1 VKQKKNRETEAG
13 KMTSDAVSESQSPLD
28 FSSEE
33 LAVQLTLIDL
43 EIFKKI
49 HPDELT
55 SCCWNKKNKKE
66 VSPNVVK
73 FTQRFNHVSFWV
85 IEEILKP
92 IHKEDRV
99 KILNHFIHVAKKCHE
114 HNNLHTEYAIISALQ
129 SAPLFRLKKTWSLLS
144 RRDKQTFDRLYE
156 SFSEEANFEELRK
169 HVDQL
174 AFSPVKDCIPYLGIY
189 LTDLTYIDMA
199 HPHTGGLESN
209 QRRVKMNNILRIISE
224 LQESNYDYLVK
235 DVECQKYLRS
245 LRYIEELQKFVE
257 DNQWKRSLAIEP
269 NQLKPDQQDPKD
281 HPEVMNH
288 LNLSPSKIHI
298 NRVAGTDGIANSRP
312 FVPGHRRAKS
322 DGCGMFLMS
331 SKSKHEVVQDNYK
344 ANYSHHLLDDSKL
357 DEEPTYSRPTSPHF
371 TLSADLRSSLRKG
384 TLDKKNP
391 TEGGVMKILRNPG
404 IKCQHQGL
412 IKRRSLIKDG
422 NRPII
427 TIWRRYWMQ
436 IWGDA
441 LVLYAAKLFAQ
452 GESRDTF
459 RNDPCKYVTITG
471 WHILVDVNR
480 VQGDL
485 DKQSSCSAKQSCLDK
500 QMGLDDQMFGKTD
513 DLFICCPESL
523 NREFS
528 FQLTDPIRRNVYQ
541 FRTECVEETNLW
553 LHHLN
558 LAVNSNDISKRSSKN
573 LMSFD

>member
-1 VKQKKNRETEAG
+1 
-13 KMTSDAVSESQSPLD
+13 MTSDAVSESQSPLD

-43 EIFKKI
+43 EIFKKL

-99 KILNHFIHVAKKCHE
+99 KILTHFIHVAKKCHE

-144 RRDKQTFDRLYE
+144 RRDKQTFDRLYDL
-156 SFSEEANFEELRK
+156 FSEEANFEELRK

-298 NRVAGTDGIANSRP
+298 NRVAGTDGITNSRP

-371 TLSADLRSSLRKG
+371 TLPADLRSSLRKG

-471 WHILVDVNR
+471 WHILVDVN
-480 VQGDL
+480 
-485 DKQSSCSAKQSCLDK
+485 
-500 QMGLDDQMFGKTD
+500 
-513 DLFICCPESL
+513 SL

>member
-1 VKQKKNRETEAG
+1 VKQIKNCETKAEAE
-13 KMTSDAVSESQSPLD
+13 KMTSDAVSESKSPLD

-43 EIFKKI
+43 EIFKKL

-92 IHKEDRV
+92 VHKEDRV

-144 RRDKQTFDRLYE
+144 RRDKQTFDRLYDL
-156 SFSEEANFEELRK
+156 FSEEANFEELRK

-298 NRVAGTDGIANSRP
+298 NRVAGTDGITNSRP

-371 TLSADLRSSLRKG
+371 TLPADLRSSLRKG

-471 WHILVDVNR
+471 WHILVDVN
-480 VQGDL
+480 
-485 DKQSSCSAKQSCLDK
+485 
-500 QMGLDDQMFGKTD
+500 
-513 DLFICCPESL
+513 SL

-558 LAVNSNDISKRSSKN
+558 LAVNSNYISKKSSKN
-573 LMSFD
+573 LMSFDKKNSIKTKICLKKKK

>member
-1 VKQKKNRETEAG
+1 
-13 KMTSDAVSESQSPLD
+13 MTNESSVAVSEFQSPLD
-28 FSSEE
+28 FGSEA

-43 EIFKKI
+43 EIFKKLQ
-49 HPDELT
+49 PDELT
-55 SCCWNKKNKKE
+55 SCSWNKKSKHE
-66 VSPNVVK
+66 VAPNVVK
-73 FTQRFNHVSFWV
+73 FTQRFNHTSFWV

-92 IHKEDRV
+92 IQSRDRV
-99 KILNHFIHVAKKCHE
+99 EVLNHFIHVAKKCHE

-129 SAPLFRLKKTWSLLS
+129 SAPIFRLKKTWSLLS
-144 RRDKQTFDRLYE
+144 RRDKQTFDRLYDL
-156 SFSEEANFEELRK
+156 FSEEANFEKLRK
-169 HVDQL
+169 HLDLL
-174 AFSPVKDCIPYLGIY
+174 AFSPSKDCIPYLGIY

-224 LQESNYDYLVK
+224 LQESTYDYLVK

-245 LRYIEELQKFVE
+245 LRYIDELQKFVE

-281 HPEVMNH
+281 NPEVMNH
-288 LNLSPSKIHI
+288 LNLSPSKMNI
-298 NRVAGTDGIANSRP
+298 NRVAGPDGLSTSRP

-331 SKSKHEVVQDNYK
+331 SKTRHEVIQADNYK
-344 ANYSHHLLDDSKL
+344 ANYSRHLLDDSKL
-357 DEEPTYSRPTSPHF
+357 DEEPTYSRPNSPHL
-371 TLSADLRSSLRKG
+371 TLPADLRSSLRKG
-384 TLDKKNP
+384 TLEKKCAA
-391 TEGGVMKILRNPG
+391 EGGVMKILRNPG

-471 WHILVDVNR
+471 WHILVDVN
-480 VQGDL
+480 
-485 DKQSSCSAKQSCLDK
+485 
-500 QMGLDDQMFGKTD
+500 
-513 DLFICCPESL
+513 SL
-523 NREFS
+523 TREFS

-541 FRTECVEETNLW
+541 FRTENAEETNLW